1 MNTIRLTRKF
11 EFETAHLLTN
21 YDGKCKNIHGHS
33 YKLFVTII
41 GKPEINPESPKLGMV
56 IDFTE
61 LKNIVNENIIDKLD
75 HNIILDRKSTLLKQ
89 LADNNNI
96 YITDFQPTAENILLH
111 IVEILKDKLPPS
123 GKLFS
128 LRLYETENSYAEWY
142 SSDNQ

>member
-41 GKPEINPESPKLGMV
+41 GKPETNPESPKLGMV

-61 LKNIVNENIIDKLD
+61 IKDIVNKNIIDKLD
-75 HNIILDRKSTLLKQ
+75 HNIILSRKSTLLEQ
-89 LADNNNI
+89 LVDNSNV
-96 YITDFQPTAENILLH
+96 YISDFQPTAENILVH
-111 IVEILKDKLPPS
+111 IAEILKEKLPPS
-123 GKLFS
+123 IKLFS
-128 LRLYETENSYAEWY
+128 LRLYETENSCAEWY
-142 SSDNQ
+142 LSDNQ